1 MRQQWIQDL
10 LDKIEI
16 EDLFRGDGHIPSRSG
31 KVNCPFHFD
40 RNPSCQIYDDG
51 FYCFGCNKG
60 GSPIDYVMLRDGVQ
74 FWEAFKTLATQYNHP
89 LPSVSQQQAK
99 VVAQAKAEADEVFLC
114 LREIFEEYH
123 ANLTQKERQSL
134 HSRGLTDKT
143 IDFELIGYASK
154 GGTLINVVKKHPAS
168 TLQKTGAFFVSK
180 NGTLTERYQQ
190 RFVIPYWWT
199 GQTVYGIGRLE
210 LDAPHQIAQLP
221 EWNQP
226 KYLKH
231 LTYSS
236 KHPYV
241 AECVQ
246 NVIWNGDI
254 AKKYQTGVIAEGII
268 DGLLFKQ
275 EMTPRYDIGVI
286 SPVTTKF
293 RKRDIDNSPL
303 PKGVRGLLA
312 EICKHWEI
320 VYLIGDAEES
330 GEGMKGAHLTAY
342 QLYQLGITRVYIV
355 EIPRP
360 DHVPKIDLADML
372 NQTDRDK
379 ACAKLKELMDN
390 AKDYL
395 MLLIEEA
402 RNLPNLSAGAQA
414 GREKDKAIR
423 QIMRCLLQV
432 DETSYIYRQYRDAL
446 AENPP
451 LVPKG
456 EITKLL
462 KQAGREI
469 SDEEEIDAGGIA
481 DAFLEQ
487 KFTVDGKRSLVYY
500 RQDWYWWTGKY
511 YKMVSAQNMKATVT
525 HFIKHSTEAD
535 VTAWTVSNVLTE
547 LEGECTVFD
556 DVEAPAMIKGALDA
570 EHAGHILVFENG
582 WLDFGAFTRDEDV
595 ELNAHTPEVFATYK
609 LPYIFDPLAQCPK
622 WLDFL
627 DYVLMGDDDLIKI
640 LQEFCGYLFTWHTGF
655 HKFLI
660 LYGEAGTGKST
671 ITKVFTAALG
681 HENVSHVPLE
691 MFGERFGLYPTIGKL
706 ANIVSE
712 VGELDSVAEAQ
723 LKAFVGGDAMTFD
736 RKNRDPLEIVPT
748 ARLVLATNNKPRF
761 IDKSEGVWR
770 RMILIPFQRVIPPD
784 KIILDYDKEIIR
796 EELSGIF
803 MWAFEGLWRLR
814 QNKQFTTSEVVEKE
828 IAEYKLEGN
837 PAKAFLLENYE
848 EGPVL
853 SEAEGTGEV
862 VTTEIYAEYR
872 TWCDENGFSPLNSS
886 NFGKEVKRTFK
897 SADRK
902 RKQEDGN
909 RFWVYTGMVAKT

>member
-10 LDKIEI
+10 LDKIDI

-31 KVNCPFHFD
+31 KVNCPFHLD

-60 GSPIDYVMLRDGVQ
+60 GSAIDYVMLRDGVQ
-74 FWEAFKTLATQYNHP
+74 FWDAFKTLAAQYNHP
-89 LPSVSQQQAK
+89 LPNVSKQQAK

-114 LREIFEEYH
+114 LREIVEEYH
-123 ANLTQKERQSL
+123 VNLTPKERQYL

-143 IDFELIGYASK
+143 IDYERIGYAGKKTQAKPTSF
-154 GGTLINVVKKHPAS
+154 GGTLINAVKKHPAS
-168 TLQKTGAFFVSK
+168 TLQKTGAFFVGK
-180 NGTLTERYQQ
+180 NGTLTERYQR
-190 RFVIPYWWT
+190 RFTIPYWWT
-199 GQTVYGIGRLE
+199 GQTVYGIGRLDT
-210 LDAPHQIAQLP
+210 DAPHQIAQLP

-231 LTYSS
+231 LTFSS

-286 SPVTTKF
+286 SPVATQFSKKDVD
-293 RKRDIDNSPL
+293 R
-303 PKGVRGLLA
+303 LA
-312 EICKHWEI
+312 SLCKHWKI
-320 VYLIGDAEES
+320 VYLIPDAEES
-330 GEGMKGAHLTAY
+330 GEGMKGAISTGER
-342 QLYQLGITRVYIV
+342 LYENGITSIQVV

-360 DHVPKIDLADML
+360 PNVQKIDLADML
-372 NQTDRDK
+372 NQSDRDK
-379 ACAKLKELMDN
+379 ACAELKELMDN
-390 AKDYL
+390 SKDYL
-395 MLLIEEA
+395 MLLIERA
-402 RNLPNLSAGAQA
+402 RNLPD
-414 GREKDKAIR
+414 REKDDAIK
-423 QIMRCLLQV
+423 QIMRCLVQV
-432 DETSYIYRQYRDAL
+432 DETSYMYQQYTNAL
-446 AENPP
+446 AANPA
-451 LVPKG
+451 LVLKNRLP
-456 EITKLL
+456 KLL
-462 KQAGREI
+462 RQAQRET
-469 SDEEEIDAGGIA
+469 SDEEDIEESGIA
-481 DAFLEQ
+481 DAFLKQ
-487 KFTVDGKRSLVYY
+487 KFTVDDKRSIVYY

-511 YKMVSAQNMKATVT
+511 YKKLSAQNMKATVT
-525 HFIKHSTEAD
+525 HFIKHETNAD
-535 VTAWTVSNVLTE
+535 VTAWTISNVLAE
-547 LEGECTVFD
+547 LEGECTIYD
-556 DVEAPAMIKGALDA
+556 DVEVPAMIKGPLDA

-582 WLDFGAFTRDEDV
+582 WLDFGAFLADEDV
-595 ELNAHTPEVFATYK
+595 ELSAHTPEVFATYK

-627 DYVLMGDDDLIKI
+627 NYVLMGDTDLISI
-640 LQEFCGYLFTWHTGF
+640 LQEFLGYLFTWHTGF

-660 LYGEAGTGKST
+660 LFGEAGTGKST

-681 HENVSHVPLE
+681 HENVSHVQLE

-712 VGELDSVAEAQ
+712 VGELDNVAEAQ

-736 RKNRDPLEIVPT
+736 RKNRDPLEIIPT

-761 IDKSEGVWR
+761 VDKSEGVWR
-770 RMILIPFQRVIPPD
+770 RMILIPFQRVISPD
-784 KIILDYDKEIIR
+784 KIILDYDKEIIQ

-803 MWAFEGLWRLR
+803 MWAFEGLFRLME
-814 QNKQFTTSEVVEKE
+814 NKRFTTSKVVEKE
-828 IAEYKLEGN
+828 VAEYKLEGN

-848 EGPVL
+848 EG
-853 SEAEGTGEV
+853 TGEV
-862 VTTEIYAEYR
+862 LTSEIYAEYR
-872 TWCDENGFSPLNSS
+872 TWCDENGFSPLNNN
-886 NFGKEVKRTFK
+886 NFGKEVKRLFK

>member
-1 MRQQWIQDL
+1 M
-10 LDKIEI
+10 
-16 EDLFRGDGHIPSRSG
+16 
-31 KVNCPFHFD
+31 
-40 RNPSCQIYDDG
+40 
-51 FYCFGCNKG
+51 
-60 GSPIDYVMLRDGVQ
+60 
-74 FWEAFKTLATQYNHP
+74 
-89 LPSVSQQQAK
+89 
-99 VVAQAKAEADEVFLC
+99 C

-123 ANLTQKERQSL
+123 ANLTPKERQSL

-143 IDFELIGYASK
+143 IDYEKIGYAGKKTQAKPTSF

-199 GQTVYGIGRLE
+199 GQTIYGIGRL
-210 LDAPHQIAQLP
+210 DTDDKHQIAQLP
-221 EWNQP
+221 DWNQP

-231 LTYSS
+231 LTLSS

-254 AKKYQTGVIAEGII
+254 AKRYETGVIAEGIF
-268 DGLLFKQ
+268 DGLMFKQ

-293 RKRDIDNSPL
+293 RKRDID
-303 PKGVRGLLA
+303 RLA

-320 VYLIGDAEES
+320 VYLIPDAEES
-330 GEGMKGAHLTAY
+330 GEGMKGAHLTAR

-372 NQTDRDK
+372 NQPDRDK
-379 ACAKLKELMDN
+379 ACEKLKELMDN

-395 MLLIEEA
+395 MLLIQEA
-402 RNLPNLSAGAQA
+402 RNLQDLAAGAQA

-446 AENPP
+446 AEPPP

-462 KQAGREI
+462 KQAQREM
-469 SDEEEIDAGGIA
+469 SDDEDIDESGIA
-481 DAFLEQ
+481 DAFLET
-487 KFTVDGKRSLVYY
+487 KFTHDGKRSLVYY

-511 YKMVSAQNMKATVT
+511 YKIVSAQNMRATVT

-535 VTAWTVSNVLTE
+535 ITAWTIGNVLEE
-547 LEGECTVFD
+547 LMGECTVFD
-556 DVEAPAMIKGALDA
+556 DVEVPAMIKGPLDA
-570 EHAGHILVFENG
+570 SHAGHILVFENG

-627 DYVLMGDDDLIKI
+627 DYVLMGDTDLISI
-640 LQEFCGYLFTWHTGF
+640 IQEFLGYLFTWHTGF

-660 LYGEAGTGKST
+660 LFGDAGTGKST

-748 ARLVLATNNKPRF
+748 ARLLLATNNKPRF

-803 MWAFEGLWRLR
+803 MWAFEGLFRLME
-814 QNKQFTTSEVVEKE
+814 NKRFTTSPVVEKE
-828 IAEYKLEGN
+828 ISEYKLEGN

-848 EGPVL
+848 EG
-853 SEAEGTGEV
+853 TGEV
-862 VTTEIYAEYR
+862 VTTEIYALYR
-872 TWCDENGFSPLNSS
+872 TWCDENGYSPLNSS
-886 NFGKEVKRTFK
+886 NLGKEVKRVFK
-897 SADRK
+897 SVERK
-902 RKQEDGN
+902 LKRDGGN
-909 RFWVYTGMVAKT
+909 RLWIYEGLVRKT